1 MRSATPSTGES
12 VGERLAVVV
21 NGVVVSAGD
30 SIPRDGGLK
39 LGRHRCVTVVRT
51 VKTKRPG
58 KTVTR
63 SISIDLDTDRVL
75 REQAD
80 AHHGGNVST
89 LIVALAKDARQRAA
103 AGDLL
108 RRFDTPPLT
117 DEEAEALLRESASPN
132 KKARK
137 PTKRRAA

>member
-1 MRSATPSTGES
+1 MRT
-12 VGERLAVVV
+12 R
-21 NGVVVSAGD
+21 
-30 SIPRDGGLK
+30 
-39 LGRHRCVTVVRT
+39 
-51 VKTKRPG
+51 RPG

-63 SISIDLDTDRVL
+63 SISIDLETDRVL

-108 RRFDTPPLT
+108 RRFDIPPLT
-117 DEEAEALLRESASPN
+117 DEEAEELLRESTAPI
-132 KKARK
+132 KKRRK
-137 PTKRRAA
+137 LGKRRAA

>member
-1 MRSATPSTGES
+1 MTTGIAH
-12 VGERLAVVV
+12 AVVV
-21 NGVVVSAGD
+21 ADPWACGRLVPTHGGA
-30 SIPRDGGLK
+30 RDG
-39 LGRHRCVTVVRT
+39 CVTIHSTMRT
-51 VKTKRPG
+51 RRPG

-63 SISIDLDTDRVL
+63 SISIDLETDRVL

-108 RRFDTPPLT
+108 RRFDIPPLT
-117 DEEAEALLRESASPN
+117 DEEAEELLRESTAPI
-132 KKARK
+132 KKRRK
-137 PTKRRAA
+137 LGKRRAA